1 MTSKTLPILLFSL
14 TSAALLPIAAEPP
27 QAAQSSARRTIMVPA
42 GINFRVRTIDFID
55 VDATQTGMTFRG
67 SIDDPIM
74 LGGDVIVPRGAA
86 VLLVAAKV
94 EQGGKMKGSD
104 LVELKV
110 NSITLRGR
118 IYPVV
123 TSRSQTKSAGEGKKT
138 AGKILGGAGLGG
150 IIGGIAGGGTGAAIG
165 ALVGGAGGTVLSA
178 TSQPHLK
185 IPAETRL
192 EFQLLSDWKI
202 Q

>member
-1 MTSKTLPILLFSL
+1 M
-14 TSAALLPIAAEPP
+14 
-27 QAAQSSARRTIMVPA
+27 
-42 GINFRVRTIDFID
+42 RTIDFID

-86 VLLVAAKV
+86 VLLVASKV
-94 EQGGKMKGSD
+94 EQGGRTKGSD

-123 TSRSQTKSAGEGKKT
+123 MSWSQTKSAG
-138 AGKILGGAGLGG
+138 
-150 IIGGIAGGGTGAAIG
+150 
-165 ALVGGAGGTVLSA
+165 
-178 TSQPHLK
+178 
-185 IPAETRL
+185 RR
-192 EFQLLSDWKI
+192 
-202 Q
+202 